1 MLRHSASSTRYIAV
15 RGPLRHQKPGF
26 DVEPATGFEH
36 RTCQC
41 QPSAQHTSQSRR
53 RPSSFARV
61 TKRNT
66 ALGKTMR
73 TSHPR
78 YTGLRTRHTEPA
90 SSGRHPLPPSA
101 GEQRP
106 GLFPGCAANHHVHVP
121 HIQQGQLSQ
130 SGVVPPLRS
139 PREYYAS
146 PGHASA
152 YLGRHPLSVKRETV
166 PPTSIAEDSDAS

>member
-1 MLRHSASSTRYIAV
+1 MLRHSASSTATSRSEAHFGT
-15 RGPLRHQKPGF
+15 RNPGF

-101 GEQRP
+101 GKQRP

-130 SGVVPPLRS
+130 SGFVPPLRS
-139 PREYYAS
+139 PGECCAS

-152 YLGRHPLSVKRETV
+152 YLGRHRLSVKRETV